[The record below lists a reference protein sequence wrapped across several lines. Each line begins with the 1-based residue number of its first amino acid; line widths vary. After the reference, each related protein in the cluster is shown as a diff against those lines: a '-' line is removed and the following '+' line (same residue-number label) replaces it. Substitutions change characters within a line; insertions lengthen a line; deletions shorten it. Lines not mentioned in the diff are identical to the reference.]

1 MPGYQTA
8 AEVWD
13 AVDKW
18 LHAYRAR
25 HEEDERDG
33 LEILLSDDYQDPE
46 KAASYWED

>member
-1 MPGYQTA
+1 MPEYQTA

-18 LHAYRAR
+18 LHAYWAR

-33 LEILLSDDYQDPE
+33 LEILLSDTYQNPE
-46 KAASYWED
+46 QAAPYWEE